1 MRQTLGLLWHNPYV
15 RLLTFLLL
23 LVAAGWFFYQ
33 TRVPWFIFLLSYTVA
48 YLANP
53 LVTWLQ
59 HHRIPRWLGVLFALL
74 LLGLL
79 ITMTTF
85 VVIGFVQQATTF
97 VQQAPDLGA
106 QLVRW
111 YERLPGLARRIL
123 PIPVIDLLSQ
133 YSDNLVSS
141 LETTLGA
148 SAERLAGVGTS
159 IFSSILGLIGGLVQ
173 AAVFLVLTI
182 FFLYDFPTLNRVFF
196 RAFPRRHHEAV
207 IELFRKLDLS
217 VGGYIRGQLLVSLF
231 VGFAIWLGM
240 TVLGVPF
247 ALGIGFLAGVFNIV
261 PYLGPVVAFLPAAL
275 LTLTLGWSHLFATA
289 AVFLAVN
296 FIDGNIISPFIFS
309 LTIKLHPVAV
319 LTAITV
325 GASLLGLFGAVIA
338 VPTVAFLTLLY
349 QEYYLT
355 SPWYDKE
362 A

>member
-1 MRQTLGLLWHNPYV
+1 MRQTLGQLWHNLYI
-15 RLLTFLLL
+15 RLVTFLLAL
-23 LVAAGWFFYQ
+23 FLIGWFFYQ
-33 TRVPWFIFLLSYTVA
+33 TRMPWFIFVLSYTVA
-48 YLANP
+48 YLINP

-59 HHRIPRWLGVLFALL
+59 HHRIPRWVGVLFALL
-74 LLGLL
+74 IFALL
-79 ITMTTF
+79 IAVTAF
-85 VVIGFVQQATTF
+85 VVVGFVQQATTF
-97 VQQAPDLGA
+97 VQQAPELGL

-111 YERLPGLARRIL
+111 YEGLPGLARRIL
-123 PIPVIDLLSQ
+123 PAPVIDLLSQ
-133 YSDNLVSS
+133 YSDDLAIS

-148 SAERLAGVGTS
+148 SAERLAGVS
-159 IFSSILGLIGGLVQ
+159 SNVFSSALGLIGGVVQ
-173 AAVFLVLTI
+173 AAVFLVLTV
-182 FFLYDFPTLNRVFF
+182 FFLYDFPALNRTFF
-196 RAFPRRHHEAV
+196 RVFPTRHQTTV

-217 VGGYIRGQLLVSLF
+217 VGGYIRGQLLVSVF

-240 TVLGVPF
+240 VIIGVPF

-261 PYLGPVVAFLPAAL
+261 PYLGPVVAFIPAAL
-275 LTLTLGWSHLFATA
+275 LTLTLGWSHLIATA

-338 VPTVAFLTLLY
+338 VPTAAFLTLLY
-349 QEYYLT
+349 HEYYLT
-355 SPWYDKE
+355 SRWYDKE